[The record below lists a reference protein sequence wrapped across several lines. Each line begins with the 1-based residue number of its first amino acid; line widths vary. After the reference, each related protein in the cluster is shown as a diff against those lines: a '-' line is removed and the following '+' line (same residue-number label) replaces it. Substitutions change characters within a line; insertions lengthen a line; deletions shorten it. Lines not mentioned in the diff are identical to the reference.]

1 MKREKSIE
9 PYNKNSLLYND
20 LYKFTMMWAI
30 ISKYPNSK
38 VRYEFFD
45 RNNTIY
51 PDGFGTELRKIVDTF
66 RYRKISSQRLLE
78 FEKACPYLPKVFFDF
93 INGYRFD
100 PSEVGILQKDGKLS
114 ITIEGYH
121 YRTILWEVPLM
132 AAISDL
138 YHKMTV
144 GTDLEERLKKSLI
157 KTIDKGELFRMNNIQ
172 FVDFGTRRSFSPD
185 YHANVVSTLS
195 STMLNSNFI
204 GSSNIE
210 LSLANGLKVIG
221 TYAHEF
227 VSSIASL
234 NGYTHANKKVFEDWT
249 DVYGGNLGIALTDT
263 FTTDVFLYDFD
274 SKFANLFTGVRQD
287 SGNVFEFTDKII
299 KHYKTLNIDPTTKTI
314 VYSDA
319 LTPELILEIDAYRKN
334 EIRKSYGIGTN
345 LTCDIENVKPLN
357 IVIKLVEINGIPAI
371 KLSDSP
377 TKHIGDEETIKFVK
391 WQISQRL
398 R

>member
-1 MKREKSIE
+1 MNKNKSIE
-9 PYNKNSLLYND
+9 AFNKESLLFND
-20 LYKFTMMWAI
+20 LYKFTMMWAV

-45 RNNTIY
+45 RNNTVY

-66 RYRKISSQRLLE
+66 RHRKISAQRLKE

-100 PSEVGILQKDGKLS
+100 PSEVGIIQNGGKLS
-114 ITIEGYH
+114 ITIDGYH

-132 AAISDL
+132 AAISEL
-138 YHKMTV
+138 YHKMTAQV
-144 GTDLEERLKKSLI
+144 DLEERLKNSLI
-157 KTIDKGELFRMNNIQ
+157 KTASKAELFRMNNIQ
-172 FVDFGTRRSFSPD
+172 FVDFGTRRAFSPEH
-185 YHANVVSTLS
+185 HANVVSTIS
-195 STMLNSNFI
+195 SSMLNSNFI

-210 LSLANGLKVIG
+210 LALTNGLKVIG

-227 VSSIASL
+227 VSGIAAL
-234 NGYTHANKKVFEDWT
+234 NGYIHANKRVFEDWT
-249 DVYGGNLGIALTDT
+249 DVYGGSLGIALTDT
-263 FTTDVFLYDFD
+263 FTTDAFLYDFD
-274 SKFANLFTGVRQD
+274 SKFANLFSGVRQD
-287 SGNVFEFTDKII
+287 SGDVFEFTDKII
-299 KHYKTLNIDPTTKTI
+299 KHYKSLNIDPTTKTI

-319 LTPELILEIDAYRKN
+319 LNPELVLKIDSYRKN

-371 KLSDSP
+371 KLSDSL

-391 WQISQRL
+391 WQIGQRL